1 MSYPAYGA
9 MYVLQGGFNDASRG
23 AVSFR
28 SSVLQYWGRQIPLAG
43 IAAVVLGTGVVPAF
57 GAIAAS
63 HVLTAVI
70 LAADYQM
77 QHDGMFREAADS
89 VAEPSAD

>member
-1 MSYPAYGA
+1 
-9 MYVLQGGFNDASRG
+9 MYVLQGGFNGASRG

-28 SSVLQYWGRQIPLAG
+28 SSVLQYWGIQIPLAG
-43 IAAVVLGTGVVPAF
+43 IATALLGTGIVSVF

-70 LAADYQM
+70 LTAYYHTQR
-77 QHDGMFREAADS
+77 DGLFRDATDS
-89 VAEPSAD
+89 VAKSPAD